1 VGGKTLKININ
12 RLIVMKK
19 RKLLESVY
27 DIAFKDYPELEYR
40 ALEIYYML
48 HRGNV
53 SRMSI
58 NSFAEDFI
66 EDYYGS
72 SYDEYISEYRWI
84 EPTDTEIKAK
94 KALEFGEIVQVRG
107 CYFSKLRLKNLN

>member
-1 VGGKTLKININ
+1 
-12 RLIVMKK
+12 MKK

-40 ALEIYYML
+40 A
-48 HRGNV
+48 
-53 SRMSI
+53 
-58 NSFAEDFI
+58 AEDFI